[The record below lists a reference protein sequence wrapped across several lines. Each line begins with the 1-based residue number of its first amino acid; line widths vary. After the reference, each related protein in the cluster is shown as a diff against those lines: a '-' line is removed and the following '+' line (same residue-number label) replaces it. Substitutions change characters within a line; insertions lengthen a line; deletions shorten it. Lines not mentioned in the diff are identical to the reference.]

1 MNFFEDGITILQ
13 AERKLEDFILNDP
26 SEEFYLKDIPL
37 TEEDYTYVMN
47 IVMEYSKN
55 VYSFD
60 DYKEILLL
68 FIVYGYIVFKTQG
81 IENIFKNLFIFN
93 TSHIPQHHTRHL
105 VYLIANLFL
114 ELGIS
119 MFDNNIESLETV
131 LKVLQKHAFYT

>member
-81 IENIFKNLFIFN
+81 IENIFKTLFVFN

-105 VYLIANLFL
+105 VYSIANLFM

-119 MFDNNIESLETV
+119 MFDDNIDSLETV
-131 LKVLQKHAFYT
+131 LKVLQRHAFYT